1 MPIILPPEDAEY
13 LVRAMTQE
21 CAEQEIPYAARVG
34 MTAVILNR
42 MEDDRYPD
50 TAAAVLA
57 AWDIFGTDLP
67 SDTVSPAYET
77 PAYER
82 EYRLCTD
89 ALRSAESGADPTGG
103 SLHFE
108 LLEPNVIHDSPFYTV
123 IIDNVA
129 FW

>member
-1 MPIILPPEDAEY
+1 MPLIIQPEDAEY
-13 LVRAMTQE
+13 LIRAMAQE
-21 CAEQEIPYAARVG
+21 CAGQEISYAARVG

-42 MEDDRYPD
+42 VEDDRYPD

-57 AWDIFGTDLP
+57 AWDAF
-67 SDTVSPAYET
+67 T
-77 PAYER
+77 PADTPIPSYEQ

-89 ALRSAESGADPTGG
+89 AFRSAESGADPTGG
-103 SLHFE
+103 ALHFE
-108 LLEPNVIHDSPFYTV
+108 LLEPDVIHDSPFYTV

>member
-1 MPIILPPEDAEY
+1 MPIVIQPEDADY

-21 CAEQEIPYAARVG
+21 CTGQNISYAARVG

-57 AWDIFGTDLP
+57 AWDLFDLCPPEMLP
-67 SDTVSPAYET
+67 SSDEQ
-77 PAYER
+77 
-82 EYRLCTD
+82 EYRLCSD
-89 ALRSAESGADPTGG
+89 AFRSAESGADPTGG
-103 SLHFE
+103 ALHFE
-108 LLEPNVIHDSPFYTV
+108 LLEPGLIHDSPFYTV